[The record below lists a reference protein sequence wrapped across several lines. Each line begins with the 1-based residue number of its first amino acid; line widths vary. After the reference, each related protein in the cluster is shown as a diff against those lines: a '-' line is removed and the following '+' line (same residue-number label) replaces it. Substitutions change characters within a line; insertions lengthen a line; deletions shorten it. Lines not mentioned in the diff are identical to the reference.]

1 MIPLT
6 AMKYY
11 LDPTIPAS
19 GDTEF
24 GYVIASI
31 RPALVGT
38 FVKLKKTV
46 NLSGGRLQSITED
59 GYYVDAV
66 PVNRPTY
73 YGPVVG
79 LAGAPDTVHTRFGA
93 GRVRTH
99 ISAGILQAQQVLFSD
114 GTRTPDIDPST
125 GMRAPFRAW
134 MAAAP
139 WALELMPVP
148 GDTAEVVDA
157 KVNVARLRW
166 TELHRLAVLDGE
178 GRERDWEN
186 DLEELRRMHDWIPEF
201 TYGPLVNATV
211 NLTELEDSFTVPA
224 SLQRRISAMQE
235 AGMPVTRTADR
246 VSRSVPVHA
255 VFAMPSVVQKWDEI
269 SAPAAGDVRAS
280 AVQLLNSSNL
290 EVPTYGSSWFVN
302 GTAVP
307 A

>member
-11 LDPTIPAS
+11 LDPTIPAA
-19 GDTEF
+19 GDTEY

-31 RPALVGT
+31 RPSLVGT

-66 PVNRPTY
+66 PVNRTDQ

-79 LAGAPDTVHTRFGA
+79 LFGAPDTVHSRFGV

-99 ISAGILQAQQVLFSD
+99 VSAEVLQAQQVLFSD
-114 GTRTPDIDPST
+114 GTRTPDIDPAG
-125 GMRAPFRAW
+125 GMRAPFRTW
-134 MAAAP
+134 LPAAP

-186 DLEELRRMHDWIPEF
+186 DLDELRREHDWIPEF
-201 TYGPLVNATV
+201 TYGPLVSATV
-211 NLTELEDSFTVPA
+211 NLTEQEDSFTVPA
-224 SLQRRISAMQE
+224 SLQRRISSMQE
-235 AGMPVTRTADR
+235 AGLPVSRTVDR

-255 VFAMPSVVQKWDEI
+255 VFAMPSVLQKWDAI
-269 SAPAAGDVRAS
+269 STPTVSDVKAH
-280 AVQLLNSSNL
+280 AVNLLNSYSL
-290 EVPTYGSSWFVN
+290 EIATYSSSWFVN